1 MAAEFRW
8 PAALPGPLAEA
19 LAALAPVWSTLALP
33 PGTLGVILG
42 SGLGPAADGFPV
54 RWSRPF
60 AELGLPSASVAGH
73 AGRLTLAA
81 GPGAPLLFLSGRL
94 HRYEGLGDLRV
105 LLPAAAMAGLGLR
118 GLLIT
123 NAAGGLDPAFA
134 AGDFMLI
141 EDILSLQLDDPLR
154 GLALAGVPRQPPRRP
169 LFDPA
174 LAETLAAC
182 ADGVGLRLHRG
193 VLNCAPGPAYETRAE
208 LRLARALGAGGQHVH
223 LPRVHAAR
231 ALGTADGGAQL
242 HHERDRPGRGRRSGA
257 AHARRGGG
265 GGPAL
270 GRGLRA
276 AAGRAVGGAGPRLS
290 TAAGPPPGAGAA
302 A

>member
-1 MAAEFRW
+1 MAAEFRV
-8 PAALPGPLAEA
+8 PAALPAPLAEA
-19 LAALAPVWSTLALP
+19 LAALAPLWAALDVP

-54 RWSRPF
+54 RWSCPF
-60 AELGLPSASVAGH
+60 AELGLPAASVAGH

-105 LLPAAAMAGLGLR
+105 LLPAAAMAALGLR

-134 AGDFMLI
+134 PGDFMLI

-169 LFDPA
+169 LYDPA
-174 LAETLAAC
+174 LAEALVAGAAD
-182 ADGVGLRLHRG
+182 AGLRLHRG

-208 LRLARALGAGGQHVH
+208 LRMARQLGAQAASMSTFPESMLLAHWG
-223 LPRVHAAR
+223 LPTAALSCITN
-231 ALGTADGGAQL
+231 AIAPDAAGEVAPLTHD
-242 HHERDRPGRGRRSGA
+242 EVVEVGRRSAVAFGRLLA
-257 AHARRGGG
+257 ALSA
-265 GGPAL
+265 AL
-270 GRGLRA
+270 GRG
-276 AAGRAVGGAGPRLS
+276 
-290 TAAGPPPGAGAA
+290 
-302 A
+302 